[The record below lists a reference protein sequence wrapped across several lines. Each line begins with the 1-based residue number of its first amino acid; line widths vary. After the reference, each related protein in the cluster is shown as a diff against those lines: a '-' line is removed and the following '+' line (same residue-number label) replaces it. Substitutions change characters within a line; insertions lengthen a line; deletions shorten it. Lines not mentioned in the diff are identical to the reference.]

1 MVESYTIVEMT
12 HLEPHTF
19 PIRAVRVRVSDM
31 SGSAPSIY
39 LHYQTFK
46 ASRSLPQEY
55 RCSISLVFEDE

>member
-1 MVESYTIVEMT
+1 MT